1 MVFPGKRSAGNGRED
16 DKTMQEGSTEQNVR
30 EDQNNLTEGTI
41 WRKILFFALPILL
54 GQIFQQL
61 YNTFDSLI
69 VGKFLGDQALAAVSS
84 SGSLIFMM
92 VGFFQGVAMGAAVII
107 AKEYGAKNYKAMRL
121 ALHTDVAFGLAAG
134 ALLTVLGVVFT
145 PTILRWM
152 NTPADVMPQ
161 SVEYF
166 RFYFCGAIF
175 TVMYNIFVGI
185 LQAVG
190 DSRHPLYYLILSSL
204 VNVVLD
210 LVLVGGFGFG
220 VGAAALATTIS
231 QGLSAILCMIQ
242 LLRSSGEYKLRL
254 REIGFHWNSLK
265 NIIRF
270 GLPSG
275 VQNSVIAL
283 ANLVVQT
290 NINGFGQSA
299 MAGCGAYFKIEGFA
313 FLPITCFAQALT
325 TFVGQNLGARRY
337 DRVKKGVRFGLICS
351 MSLAE
356 VIGIT
361 FWLLAPVL
369 IGLFSSS
376 QEVIAFGVRQARVEA
391 LFYCMLAM
399 AHCIAG
405 IMRGAGKATVPMFTM
420 LGFWCVLRVTY
431 ITVALRFY
439 PDIRVVFS
447 AYPLTW
453 CSSCVVF
460 LIYFL
465 KADWMH
471 YFERQEKKQSAMQSA

>member
-1 MVFPGKRSAGNGRED
+1 M
-16 DKTMQEGSTEQNVR
+16 STESNSQAMS
-30 EDQNNLTEGTI
+30 QKSLKNNLTEGTI
-41 WRKILFFALPILL
+41 WKKILFFAMPIFL
-54 GQIFQQL
+54 GQVFQQL

-69 VGKFLGDQALAAVSS
+69 VGKYLGDEALAAVSS

-92 VGFFQGVAMGAAVII
+92 VGFFNGVAMGAGVII

-121 ALHTDVAFGLAAG
+121 AIHTDVAFGLVAG
-134 ALLTVLGVVFT
+134 IVLTVLGVRFT

-161 SVEYF
+161 SVQYF

-190 DSRHPLYYLILSSL
+190 DSRHPLYYLIFSSI

-210 LVLVGGFGFG
+210 LVLVGGFHLG

-231 QGLSAILCMIQ
+231 QGISAFLCLLQ
-242 LLRSSGEYKLRL
+242 LLRSKTEYQLRL

-265 NIIRF
+265 NIVRF

-275 VQNSVIAL
+275 IQNSVIAL

-290 NINGFGQSA
+290 NINSFGQYA
-299 MAGCGAYFKIEGFA
+299 MAGCGSYAKVEGFA
-313 FLPITCFAQALT
+313 FLPITCFAQALA
-325 TFVGQNLGARRY
+325 TFVGQNLGAKNY
-337 DRVKKGVRFGLICS
+337 DRVKKGVRFGILCS
-351 MSLAE
+351 ISMAE
-356 VIGIT
+356 LIGIV
-361 FWLLAPVL
+361 FWLTAPVL
-369 IGLFSSS
+369 IGLFSDSP
-376 QEVIAFGVRQARVEA
+376 EVIAYGVRQAKVEA
-391 LFYCMLAM
+391 LFYCMLAL

-431 ITVALRFY
+431 ITVVLRFCHN
-439 PDIRVVFS
+439 IEVVFS

-453 CSSCVVF
+453 CTSCIVF
-460 LIYFL
+460 LLYFF

-471 YFERQEKKQSAMQSA
+471 NFERMEK